1 MSNKNKGFIGISVY
15 KYFKI
20 DYLQVQVNN
29 LKKYYY
35 FCKLYFIN
43 IYLFLLQLKKL
54 FKVSEIFKIKDKYD
68 QFYKNYLQVTII
80 INQNVFNSYI

>member
-1 MSNKNKGFIGISVY
+1 MSNKNKEFIGISVN
-15 KYFKI
+15 KI

-43 IYLFLLQLKKL
+43 IYLFLL
-54 FKVSEIFKIKDKYD
+54 
-68 QFYKNYLQVTII
+68 
-80 INQNVFNSYI
+80 